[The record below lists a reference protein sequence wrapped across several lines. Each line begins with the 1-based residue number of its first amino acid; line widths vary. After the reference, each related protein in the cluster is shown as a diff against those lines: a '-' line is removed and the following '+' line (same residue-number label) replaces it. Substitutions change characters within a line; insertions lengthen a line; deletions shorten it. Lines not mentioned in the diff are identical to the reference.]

1 MGGCVQIEEGIAREQ
16 SKMSGNLPAVITSR
30 PKGFTSVM
38 ARRLEPPDAL
48 DFFCTPPWATRALCK
63 HVLFA
68 SGGSF
73 PMPLS
78 AWEPA
83 AGEGHMAEVLMEY
96 FQQVRA
102 SDVFDYG
109 CGYEVGSFVGC
120 GPDVATAPS
129 VPDWIITNPPFNLA
143 CEFALRAIPIARAG
157 IALLVRSAW
166 SEGGDRYRDLFSKH
180 PPALIA
186 QFAERVP
193 MVKGRWNPDASS
205 ATAYAWFVWRA
216 PATGETRFMWIPPGQ
231 RGALTKQTD
240 RERFAR
246 EAENNPIPA

>member
-1 MGGCVQIEEGIAREQ
+1 MGGCVQIEEEIAREQ
-16 SKMSGNLPAVITSR
+16 SKMSGNLPTVITSR

-38 ARRLEPPDAL
+38 ARWLEPPDAL

-120 GPDVATAPS
+120 GPDVATVPS

-180 PPALIA
+180 PPALMPNS
-186 QFAERVP
+186 RNGCP
-193 MVKGRWNPDASS
+193 W
-205 ATAYAWFVWRA
+205 
-216 PATGETRFMWIPPGQ
+216 
-231 RGALTKQTD
+231 
-240 RERFAR
+240 
-246 EAENNPIPA
+246 